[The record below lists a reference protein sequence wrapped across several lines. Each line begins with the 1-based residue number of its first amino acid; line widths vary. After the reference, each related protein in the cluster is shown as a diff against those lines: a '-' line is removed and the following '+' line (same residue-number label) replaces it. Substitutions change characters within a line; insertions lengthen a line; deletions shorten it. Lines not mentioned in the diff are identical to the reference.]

1 MIVARPLPSSFS
13 GMQVWSVAAAKC
25 GSGVRV
31 HGGNGKTA
39 ESKSLVELWNLF
51 VNQLQLTRYLRR
63 RSHYFMLIVILMFN
77 DGGKG

>member
-1 MIVARPLPSSFS
+1 MIVARPRSSSFS
-13 GMQVWSVAAAKC
+13 GIVVWSVAAAKC

-51 VNQLQLTRYLRR
+51 VNQLQLIRYLRR
-63 RSHYFMLIVILMFN
+63 RSHYFMLIVILRFN

>member
-1 MIVARPLPSSFS
+1 
-13 GMQVWSVAAAKC
+13 MQVWSVAAAKC

-51 VNQLQLTRYLRR
+51 VNQLQLILRYLRR
-63 RSHYFMLIVILMFN
+63 RSCYCDVDVNLNV
-77 DGGKG
+77 

>member
-1 MIVARPLPSSFS
+1 MH
-13 GMQVWSVAAAKC
+13 VWSVAAAKC

-51 VNQLQLTRYLRR
+51 VNQLQLIRYLRR
-63 RSHYFMLIVILMFN
+63 RSHYTSMLIVILMFN

>member
-1 MIVARPLPSSFS
+1 MECV
-13 GMQVWSVAAAKC
+13 VWSVAAAKC

-51 VNQLQLTRYLRR
+51 VNQLQLIRYLRR
-63 RSHYFMLIVILMFN
+63 RSCYCDVDVNLKMFN